1 MPVTR
6 ALTKVCTVCGKTK
19 SLEAFTVRSKNN
31 DGHTSRCRVCVNLA
45 NKHRYMNRSDYYREK
60 LRGFNKKL
68 KDDKAERFLIT
79 SRIILALIAERL
91 IP

>member
-1 MPVTR
+1 
-6 ALTKVCTVCGKTK
+6 
-19 SLEAFTVRSKNN
+19 
-31 DGHTSRCRVCVNLA
+31 
-45 NKHRYMNRSDYYREK
+45 MNRSDYYREK